1 MTQFLSAQKS
11 FKIIHIVVS
20 KESYLNSRKA
30 TEYRR
35 KIDTMK
41 WLKSEIYWTSL
52 PRTLQ
57 SLFSATAL
65 VTLLISV
72 HLHIPVV
79 LLSAFPSPCIC
90 SSCVLSAP
98 HLLRDIILFIH
109 SRSWRPSAL
118 LLSLV
123 SPLLTGLSELYF
135 LIFEFQVSFHRRE
148 IWKSPFILIMILQD
162 TKVHIIVTFGFY
174 ISSMVKVG

>member
-1 MTQFLSAQKS
+1 MTQFLSAPKS

-20 KESYLNSRKA
+20 KESYLYSRKD
-30 TEYRR
+30 TEYGR

-41 WLKSEIYWTSL
+41 WLKSGIYWTSL
-52 PRTLQ
+52 PRTSQ
-57 SLFSATAL
+57 CLFSATAHI
-65 VTLLISV
+65 TLLISV
-72 HLHIPVV
+72 HLHTPVM
-79 LLSAFPSPCIC
+79 LPSASPSPCIH
-90 SSCVLSAP
+90 SSCVFSAP

-109 SRSWRPSAL
+109 SHSWRPSAL

-123 SPLLTGLSELYF
+123 SPLSKGLSELYF
-135 LIFEFQVSFHRRE
+135 LTFEFQVSYHRGE

-162 TKVHIIVTFGFY
+162 TKVHVIVTLGFY